1 MHLNLHLLM
10 VGSAKVLLSLA
21 VGMGLAFAA
30 FLVVG
35 RFLRWRDIREEVLR
49 GNVAAGVLFAASLIA
64 LGLLIQHSLMASFA
78 AFDALL
84 LVNAFDW
91 PLFVS
96 ASYYAV
102 VHTALALGV
111 GAVAITSAG
120 ILFDLATPNVDD
132 FEEVH
137 KGNVAI
143 AIAIGSVILVL
154 AIVLAPALSTLLDG
168 ILPSPSQSGS

>member
-78 AFDALL
+78 AFA
-84 LVNAFDW
+84 A
-91 PLFVS
+91 
-96 ASYYAV
+96 
-102 VHTALALGV
+102 
-111 GAVAITSAG
+111 
-120 ILFDLATPNVDD
+120 
-132 FEEVH
+132 
-137 KGNVAI
+137 
-143 AIAIGSVILVL
+143 
-154 AIVLAPALSTLLDG
+154 
-168 ILPSPSQSGS
+168 